1 MCTYLINPCT
11 QKAICLK
18 KKKMKREIKKSKG
31 YRYLILV
38 LKDMGKSFFP
48 INHNQIFKRQ
58 MEMEIQIHM
67 YVYTECM

>member
-1 MCTYLINPCT
+1 
-11 QKAICLK
+11 
-18 KKKMKREIKKSKG
+18 MKREIKKSKE

-58 MEMEIQIHM
+58 MEMEIQIHI